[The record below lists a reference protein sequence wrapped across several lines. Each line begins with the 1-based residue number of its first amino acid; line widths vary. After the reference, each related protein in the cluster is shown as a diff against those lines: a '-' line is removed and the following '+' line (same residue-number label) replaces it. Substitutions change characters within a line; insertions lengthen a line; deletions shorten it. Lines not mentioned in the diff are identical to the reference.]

1 MPEVRNLF
9 TGSKMN
15 KDLDE
20 RLLPQGEYRDGQN
33 ISVSKS
39 EGPDEGVVENILGNS
54 QYSDF
59 NFRTGT
65 EIIGYYVDT
74 NKDRIFIFAT
84 NFSDS
89 SPDQLSNFPQ
99 GDLND
104 PAGGTILGSQCVIA
118 YIEGPLTGG
127 NPASGIIVQGNFL
140 NFSKTHQMLGV
151 DLIEDLLFFTDNR
164 NQPRKINVET
174 AIADPTYYT
183 NEDHISVAKFC
194 SFYSNIFYKP
204 KYEYANG

>member
-54 QYSDF
+54 QYS
-59 NFRTGT
+59 NFGFAANT

-74 NKDRIFIFAT
+74 NKDRIYIFAT
-84 NFSDS
+84 NFNDS
-89 SPDQLSNFPQ
+89 SPDNLSNFPL
-99 GDLND
+99 DSVPH
-104 PAGGTILGSQCVIA
+104 PAGGTIAGANCYIA
-118 YIEGPLTGG
+118 YI
-127 NPASGIIVQGNFL
+127 SI
-140 NFSKTHQMLGV
+140 
-151 DLIEDLLFFTDNR
+151 
-164 NQPRKINVET
+164 
-174 AIADPTYYT
+174 AICNAIY
-183 NEDHISVAKFC
+183 
-194 SFYSNIFYKP
+194 
-204 KYEYANG
+204 

>member
-54 QYSDF
+54 QYSNFDF
-59 NFRTGT
+59 RANT

-74 NKDRIFIFAT
+74 NKDRIFIFT
-84 NFSDS
+84 RR
-89 SPDQLSNFPQ
+89 
-99 GDLND
+99 
-104 PAGGTILGSQCVIA
+104 
-118 YIEGPLTGG
+118 
-127 NPASGIIVQGNFL
+127 II
-140 NFSKTHQMLGV
+140 
-151 DLIEDLLFFTDNR
+151 
-164 NQPRKINVET
+164 
-174 AIADPTYYT
+174 
-183 NEDHISVAKFC
+183 
-194 SFYSNIFYKP
+194 
-204 KYEYANG
+204 